1 MKKVTIKNM
10 IENSEIP
17 ASLIR
22 SAVKQFGGFE
32 SFRESAPD
40 VSNHGIAGGFNGFI
54 YYSDTCDFFKRNKEY
69 IIDLA
74 ESQASA
80 FGYKSLLEMVKDFNC
95 IKNLDV
101 SESEILQAVYQNKG
115 DSVEQIQNCLA
126 WYAGEEVCRLY
137 NDLLEQED

>member
-1 MKKVTIKNM
+1 MKKITIKNM

-22 SAVKQFGGFE
+22 STIKQFGGFE

-69 IIDLA
+69 KIVPIIIITNPVLPINIID
-74 ESQASA
+74 
-80 FGYKSLLEMVKDFNC
+80 
-95 IKNLDV
+95 IKIKAKKIIFIKYFFL
-101 SESEILQAVYQNKG
+101 
-115 DSVEQIQNCLA
+115 
-126 WYAGEEVCRLY
+126 
-137 NDLLEQED
+137 